1 MSKHSEPLQK
11 ERKKNFSNNNNMY
24 RTKPFG
30 ISCTLHSVQRRSTN
44 RDTALSHTTTSAWFV
59 FEHVSHSS
67 EEAWGKETQHVRD
80 NVRQTIK
87 KKFNFSKLQ
96 KKKFSK
102 TPIFQPQ
109 KGSTSMVYHQPAP
122 THQCHQRRPVLHHV
136 CPHHVPGQQV
146 FQKRRFCFSPDL
158 RFFFFFTG
166 RQEVELVAGVKPEKQ
181 VKSKK
186 R

>member
-1 MSKHSEPLQK
+1 
-11 ERKKNFSNNNNMY
+11 MY

-87 KKFNFSKLQ
+87 KIFFSKLQ
-96 KKKFSK
+96 KKKFPKLQNIPTTKRIHINGVPPTRTHSPMPPTSPRTPPRLPAPCTWPTGISK
-102 TPIFQPQ
+102 TAFLFFAGPSIFFL
-109 KGSTSMVYHQPAP
+109 
-122 THQCHQRRPVLHHV
+122 CHRTTR
-136 CPHHVPGQQV
+136 G
-146 FQKRRFCFSPDL
+146 
-158 RFFFFFTG
+158 
-166 RQEVELVAGVKPEKQ
+166 GVGGWCET
-181 VKSKK
+181 
-186 R
+186 